1 MGSGRQLVEQ
11 VAPREDAR
19 QGQPGSDALGHDHD
33 VRRGLGPFGGEE
45 ATGSGVAALHL
56 VDREQDAVTVAQLAE
71 RGKESVRRHH
81 VAALPEHRLDED
93 QRHVVRGHDAGEELV
108 ERRHRRGQGVVLAA
122 HPQRIRI
129 RHEVNAAHERLEVSA
144 VLHVRAGQRHRGVG
158 AAVEAAAKR
167 DDHRPPGCGLG
178 ELDRGLDRLGARV
191 GQEQAD
197 LGVRR
202 AVREALGQA
211 SMQLEPGLVVDDV
224 LLEVEPARRLLG
236 DRRYHP
242 RMSVARVGDPDAA
255 GVVEVALAIDR
266 LDPRAGRALHH
277 EVGVSGPHRWHAG
290 AQCRPIGQK
299 VGGVL
304 IHSRRV
310 SPLASLRQR
319 CGMVDGKVRASPA
332 SDSR

>member
-1 MGSGRQLVEQ
+1 MSGSKW
-11 VAPREDAR
+11 AR
-19 QGQPGSDALGHDHD
+19 Y
-33 VRRGLGPFGGEE
+33 F
-45 ATGSGVAALHL
+45 TF
-56 VDREQDAVTVAQLAE
+56 
-71 RGKESVRRHH
+71 
-81 VAALPEHRLDED
+81 
-93 QRHVVRGHDAGEELV
+93 ELV
-108 ERRHRRGQGVVLAA
+108 SDIAA
-122 HPQRIRI
+122 WVRPWKPPR
-129 RHEVNAAHERLEVSA
+129 NAMTT
-144 VLHVRAGQRHRGVG
+144 G
-158 AAVEAAAKR
+158 
-167 DDHRPPGCGLG
+167 PPGCGLG

-236 DRRYHP
+236 DCRDHP
-242 RMSVARVGDPDAA
+242 RMSVAGVGDPDAA

-332 SDSR
+332 SDSRYVSSSPTQTVTAPESR